1 MGHRQT
7 IARAA
12 TFSGLGL
19 FSGQPATVVVR
30 PTDAGP
36 GIVLVRQGQHIPAL
50 VEHVSRD
57 AAHTRVPAAIPGRN
71 TTVAHNTVGVATVEH
86 LMSALA
92 GLGITD
98 ALIEIDGPEVPIL
111 DGGALPFV
119 NGLRLAGTGA
129 FEVPIA
135 PLVLTMPVQA
145 LDASGG
151 QIVAMPRPSPGFSLT
166 YELNYGP
173 NSPIRIQSARW
184 AGDAEQYAKEIAP
197 ARTFCLKKEAE
208 AMRALGLFSHMTP
221 KDMLVVGD
229 DGNPIDNAWRF
240 SDEPA
245 RHKLLDLIGDLA
257 LLGRPIQADIVASRS
272 GHALTHAFVK
282 QLRSG
287 GGV

>member
-1 MGHRQT
+1 MRQT
-7 IARAA
+7 VADVAS
-12 TFSGLGL
+12 FSGLGL
-19 FSGQPATVVVR
+19 FSAKPARVAVH
-30 PTDAGP
+30 PTESAS
-36 GIVLVRQGQHIPAL
+36 GIVFSRQGQRIPAL
-50 VEHVSRD
+50 IEHLSRE
-57 AAHTRVPAAIPGRN
+57 ASHTCMPEAIPGRN
-71 TTVAHNTVGVATVEH
+71 STVALNTVGVATIEH

-98 ALIEIDGPEVPIL
+98 ALVEIDGPEVPIF
-111 DGGALPFV
+111 DGGALPMV
-119 NGLRLAGTGA
+119 ESLQRAGVKRLH
-129 FEVPIA
+129 VPLQ
-135 PLVLTMPVQA
+135 PLVLTMPIQA
-145 LDASGG
+145 LDAAGG

-173 NSPIRIQSARW
+173 RSPIPFQSARW
-184 AGDAEQYAKEIAP
+184 EGDPIRYTETVAP

-208 AMRALGLFSHMTP
+208 AMRSLGLFSHITP

-229 DGNPIDNAWRF
+229 DGKPIDNEWRF

-257 LLGRPIQADIVASRS
+257 LLGRPIQADIVANRS

-282 QLRSG
+282 QLKSG